1 MIYQEYE
8 YCLYRYKGCRKKYDM
23 LLLEA
28 EEIFT
33 KTQIKAINYDKDA
46 VTGGQISGNTL
57 ENYILDKEKT
67 DIDNRLTKMRHVL
80 DERYRLLKEKEDE
93 LRKSQDLDDKIYWM
107 RCFEHSKLHK
117 IASQLSYSE
126 SQVSR
131 RLRKMGLEVE
141 ED

>member
-8 YCLYRYKGCRKKYDM
+8 YCLYRYKGCRKRYDM

-46 VTGGQISGNTL
+46 VTGGRISGNTL
-57 ENYILDKEKT
+57 ENYILDKEKA
-67 DIDNRLTKMRHVL
+67 DIDNRIIKMRHVL

-107 RCFEHSKLHK
+107 RCFEHLKLHK

-131 RLRKMGLEVE
+131 RLRKMGLDVE

>member
-8 YCLYRYKGCRKKYDM
+8 HCLYRYKECSKKYDR

-28 EEIFT
+28 LEIFT
-33 KTQIKAINYDKDA
+33 KTQIQAINYDKDT
-46 VTGGQISGNTL
+46 VTGGQISSNTL
-57 ENYILDKEKT
+57 ENYILDKEKS
-67 DIDNRLTKMRHVL
+67 DIDNRIIKTKQIL

-131 RLRKMGLEVE
+131 RLRKMGLDVE